1 MYQMP
6 PQQQQ
11 QQQQQ
16 PPPLREPQSAVEPNG
31 PDFGRHDEVDAEGE
45 RDYEV

>member
-6 PQQQQ
+6 

-16 PPPLREPQSAVEPNG
+16 PPLRDPQSAVEPSSAG
-31 PDFGRHDEVDAEGE
+31 FGRHDEVDAEGE

>member
-1 MYQMP
+1 MP
-6 PQQQQ
+6 PQQ

-16 PPPLREPQSAVEPNG
+16 PPPLRDLQSAVEPNSTSG
-31 PDFGRHDEVDAEGE
+31 FGRHDEVDAEGE